1 MREGACKRMVAG
13 GRVCLLC
20 RIAEV
25 WMRVRPD
32 GEDTT
37 CICAA
42 VACADSNA
50 LLPTPRRQY
59 MSSKFRLKALV
70 VALSLATATLAC
82 AASPSAGHSNA
93 AVVAH
98 ATALHLGD
106 TVVGPVALT
115 QPLRVAVS
123 LKLRNEASLQAFIAN
138 PNHPNL
144 TPAQFTAKYGP
155 SEADA
160 NAVAAWLKQQGFSDI
175 SISPNRVLVS
185 ATASAGAVQSAFHTN
200 MARVRTHDGRNAFAN
215 TSNASVPASLH
226 GVSGVIGLQ
235 SVHVPHRMKG
245 KPGGGGGSIIGH
257 NPVQFPT
264 IYGGAGLPTAAGVT
278 VGIISNGDLRQTIA
292 DLNTFTSQNGL
303 ATVTTQVVNTD
314 GTGTDTSGTS
324 EWDLD
329 SQDIVGMAGGQVGKI
344 VFYNIPTLLNT
355 SMVDDFNTVV
365 SANAAKV
372 INVSLGECET
382 SAEGD
387 GSAAA
392 ADAIFQQA
400 DAQGQTFSASSG
412 DSGSNECGRGGPRG
426 TTPSWPASS
435 PYVVAVGGTTLNA
448 TTTTWQGETVWS
460 GTGGSPSTFEPM
472 PSWQVGVGQNAGH
485 STRGLPDIAFDAD
498 PNSGAK
504 IIVNG
509 SLQQWGGTSL
519 SSPLFVGFWARMIAA
534 KGTGIGFAA
543 PKLYALPS
551 TAFHD
556 VTSGSNGGETAT
568 TGWDYT
574 TGFGSIIMNKAST
587 SL

>member
-1 MREGACKRMVAG
+1 M
-13 GRVCLLC
+13 
-20 RIAEV
+20 
-25 WMRVRPD
+25 
-32 GEDTT
+32 
-37 CICAA
+37 
-42 VACADSNA
+42 SN
-50 LLPTPRRQY
+50 R
-59 MSSKFRLKALV
+59 FRLKALV
-70 VALSLATATLAC
+70 IALSLATATLAC
-82 AASPSAGHSNA
+82 AASPSAGHANA

-115 QPLRVAVS
+115 RPIRVAVS

-155 SEADA
+155 SETDA
-160 NAVAAWLKQQGFSDI
+160 NAVAAWLKQNGFSNI

-185 ATASAGAVQSAFHTN
+185 ATASVGAVQSAFHTN
-200 MARVRTHDGRNAFAN
+200 IVRVRTHDGRNAYAN
-215 TSNASVPASLH
+215 ASDASVPVSLH
-226 GVSGVIGLQ
+226 GVSGVLGLQ
-235 SVHVPHRMKG
+235 TVHVPHPVKG
-245 KPGGGGGSIIGH
+245 KPGGGGGGSIIGH
-257 NPVQFPT
+257 NPVQFPS
-264 IYGGAGLPTAAGVT
+264 IYGGASLPTAAGVT
-278 VGIISNGDLRQTIA
+278 VGIISNGDLSPTLS

-303 ATVTTQVVNTD
+303 AAVTTQIVNTD

-365 SANAAKV
+365 NANVAKV

-400 DAQGQTFSASSG
+400 DAQGQTFSVSSG
-412 DSGSNECGRGGPRG
+412 DSGSNECSQGGPHG

-460 GTGGSPSTFEPM
+460 STGGSPSTFEPI
-472 PSWQVGVGQNAGH
+472 PSWQVGVGQNAG
-485 STRGLPDIAFDAD
+485 SKYRGVPDIAFDAD
-498 PNSGAK
+498 PNSGA
-504 IIVNG
+504 IIVVNG

-543 PKLYALPS
+543 PKLYQLPAS
-551 TAFHD
+551 AFHD
-556 VTSGSNGGETAT
+556 VTSGSNGAESAAP
-568 TGWDYT
+568 GWDYT
-574 TGFGSIIMNKAST
+574 TGFGSIIMSQAAS